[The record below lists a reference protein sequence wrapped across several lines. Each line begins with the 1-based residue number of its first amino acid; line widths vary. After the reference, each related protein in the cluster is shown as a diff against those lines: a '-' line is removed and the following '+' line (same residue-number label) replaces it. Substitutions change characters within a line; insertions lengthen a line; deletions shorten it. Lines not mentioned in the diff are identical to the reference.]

1 MCVFHQNSEVRDLHP
16 LSAANRSSSLRL
28 RTSRRPSYLHAG
40 TEGEIDAVF
49 ASLAQ
54 ARIGAVLV
62 PAEALFNSRITQI
75 IALEARY
82 AVPSVCAI
90 REFPLAGGL
99 ISYGYS
105 LTEAY
110 RLAGLHMARI
120 LNGEKP
126 ADLPVLR
133 AAMNGLVINL
143 KTAKALSLTV
153 PPTLLARADE
163 IVE

>member
-1 MCVFHQNSEVRDLHP
+1 LLAAADTVGPEVKI
-16 LSAANRSSSLRL
+16 
-28 RTSRRPSYLHAG
+28 LHAA

-62 PAEALFNSRITQI
+62 PADALFNSRITQI
-75 IALEARY
+75 IALAARY
-82 AVPSVCAI
+82 AVLTVCAI

-110 RLAGLHMARI
+110 RLAGLHVARI

-126 ADLPVLR
+126 ADLPVLQ
-133 AAMNGLVINL
+133 AAKIGLVINL

-153 PPTLLARADE
+153 PPTLLARAEALKRVRGDWLL
-163 IVE
+163 ISPIAPGPRDHLIG